1 LYVAGDIKMKKS
13 PTLFPED
20 PEKNIMVGNI
30 YEA

>member
-20 PEKNIMVGNI
+20 PLFKSGDMEKK
-30 YEA
+30 